1 MVRKMKILG
10 TLLLFI
16 LIFAFAQLSA
26 VELVTWLCGMSV
38 GEVMSSSFG
47 FMLTYVVAMSLA
59 LLLVAVWSRIRGVP
73 TGKIEHSKAG
83 FSPTYILFGVV
94 LLMALSVVL
103 MPLSD
108 ILPADGR
115 SIPRG
120 GWTILAV
127 ILFAPIFEELLFRVK
142 LYDMLLRDVTP
153 FWAVMLSSLCFG
165 VVHIEP
171 IVAIEAA
178 LSGVIFSY
186 FYIQRRS
193 IFSAIILHMINNAF
207 AYLILMVKYQERT
220 VLDFVSSVDF
230 FGVVY
235 VVSVVIVLFAAVK
248 IVRRLRKQ
256 KFILAYLLA
265 EKLSAEEEEHT
276 KSDETV

>member
-1 MVRKMKILG
+1 
-10 TLLLFI
+10 
-16 LIFAFAQLSA
+16 
-26 VELVTWLCGMSV
+26 
-38 GEVMSSSFG
+38 
-47 FMLTYVVAMSLA
+47 
-59 LLLVAVWSRIRGVP
+59 
-73 TGKIEHSKAG
+73 
-83 FSPTYILFGVV
+83 
-94 LLMALSVVL
+94 MALSVVL

-127 ILFAPIFEELLFRVK
+127 ILFAPIFEEFLFRVK

-165 VVHIEP
+165 VVHLEP
-171 IVAIEAA
+171 IVAIEAT

-220 VLDFVSSVDF
+220 VLDVVSGMNY
-230 FGVVY
+230 FGVLY
-235 VVSVVIVLFAAVK
+235 AVSVAVVLFAAVK

-265 EKLSAEEEEHT
+265 EELAAEEEEYT

>member
-1 MVRKMKILG
+1 MIRSMKILG

-16 LIFAFAQLSA
+16 LMFAFSQLGA
-26 VELVTWLCGMSV
+26 VELVTWLYGMSV
-38 GEVMSSSFG
+38 GEVMSDSLG
-47 FMLTYVVAMSLA
+47 FMLTYVVAMSIA
-59 LLLVAVWSRIRGVP
+59 LLFVSVWSRLRGVP
-73 TGKIEHSKAG
+73 VGKIECSKAG
-83 FSPTYILFGVV
+83 FSPTYILLGVV
-94 LLMALSVVL
+94 LLVALSVVL
-103 MPLSD
+103 LPLSEM
-108 ILPADGR
+108 LPADGR
-115 SIPRG
+115 NIPRG

-165 VVHIEP
+165 VVHLEP

-207 AYLILMVKYQERT
+207 AYLILMVKYQGRT
-220 VLDFVSSVDF
+220 ALDFVSDIEF
-230 FGVVY
+230 FGIVY
-235 VVSVVIVLFAAVK
+235 AVSVVIVLFAAIK

-256 KFILAYLLA
+256 KFLLAY
-265 EKLSAEEEEHT
+265 LSAEEVAAIAEQESQSEEA
-276 KSDETV
+276 